1 MEIFTALR
9 VITKIKEIRC
19 RGGTNSDCISSIVV
33 CSKHNLERVRAA
45 IRQSSS
51 EDSLSTSTL
60 KQPSSLNFTE
70 ESSTFLVTGGARE
83 VWEKII
89 KITGSSSSCNVKS
102 SSSSSE
108 FNSSCINLAISGCSV
123 SAFST
128 GNEITGVLFNSLAF
142 ARVSF
147 GTDGMSVIMSARCS
161 VSLCC
166 SRANS
171 SSAFKVTRAKTCSFL
186 INFYGTK
193 IDVDIYLEA
202 CLINLKILTCNNL
215 IISSL
220 FESEDILLCIS
231 ETSDKCEFALGYM
244 EPLKSKLYISGVVP
258 MIIVKVTDTLRQH
271 LHSDRLRRASLEE
284 QLRNAL
290 QDMTRQDESE
300 RNELTISS
308 YSGLKRKQP
317 PSGSSNAGLSDCE
330 KSEISPKISEE
341 IAKPNLVQEASNLS
355 TKSE

>member
-1 MEIFTALR
+1 RRKLVLSFLLNGFWQSLTNCTYSSSNAALS
-9 VITKIKEIRC
+9 VSLKSKYSSSS
-19 RGGTNSDCISSIVV
+19 GGTNSDCISSIVV

-70 ESSTFLVTGGARE
+70 ESSTFLVRGGARE

-147 GTDGMSVIMSARCS
+147 ATDGVSVIMSARCS

-193 IDVDIYLEA
+193 IDIDISLEA
-202 CLINLKILTCNNL
+202 CLIKLKILTCNNL

-231 ETSDKCEFALGYM
+231 ETSDK
-244 EPLKSKLYISGVVP
+244 
-258 MIIVKVTDTLRQH
+258 KVTDTLRQH
-271 LHSDRLRRASLEE
+271 LHSDRLQRASLEE

-290 QDMTRQDESE
+290 QDMARQ
-300 RNELTISS
+300 T
-308 YSGLKRKQP
+308 
-317 PSGSSNAGLSDCE
+317 
-330 KSEISPKISEE
+330 
-341 IAKPNLVQEASNLS
+341 
-355 TKSE
+355 